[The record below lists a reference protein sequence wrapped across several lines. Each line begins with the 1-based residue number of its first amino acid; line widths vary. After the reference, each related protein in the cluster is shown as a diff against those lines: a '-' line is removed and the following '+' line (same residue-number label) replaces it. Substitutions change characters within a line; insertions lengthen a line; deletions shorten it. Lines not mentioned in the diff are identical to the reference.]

1 MKNKAPTS
9 TIEFLDLIKSLKN
22 LDTDY
27 QAFPVIGVK
36 RQTVYSYRAGRSFF
50 DDEVCPKVAELT
62 GYPVE
67 YVLAI
72 AHAERAKSDELRTA
86 WKHVAAAFGTAAM
99 LVLTVGI
106 LAPFPY

>member
-22 LDTDY
+22 LETDY
-27 QAFPVIGVK
+27 QAFPVLGVK
-36 RQTVYSYRAGRSFF
+36 RQTVYSYRGGRTFF
-50 DDEVCPKVAELT
+50 DDEVCPRVAELT

-72 AHAERAKSDELRTA
+72 AHAERAKSDELRSA
-86 WKHVAAAFGTAAM
+86 WRHVAAVFGTAA
-99 LVLTVGI
+99 LVVLT
-106 LAPFPY
+106 LAPHIHF